1 MERKGID
8 NNYKASGRKGMS
20 FVEGMYPYIL
30 QSDKD
35 NTQYYLTMN
44 YKSTDKTTFENV
56 YFLDGFLVTDDAKRK
71 EIESWI
77 YAAPKKPTK
86 SKQKQDLKRRNK
98 LRLLPIS

>member
-1 MERKGID
+1 
-8 NNYKASGRKGMS
+8 
-20 FVEGMYPYIL
+20 MYPYIL

-56 YFLDGFLVTDDAKRK
+56 YFLDGFLVIDDAKRK

-77 YAAPKKPTK
+77 YAAPKKANE
-86 SKQKQDLKRRNK
+86 KQTESGLEKEEQVKVVTYKLENIVHIGKVSDMQDLWNMLTK
-98 LRLLPIS
+98 